1 MSAFDS
7 FSERLVVGVTGIN
20 ASDNPAPGL
29 GVAKSLKLA
38 GAPGIKVVG
47 LAYDAMEPGIYLDD
61 FIDRAFMIPYPSAG
75 HEALVER
82 LLYIK
87 QQVGLDVLIPNLD
100 SEIPIYIRAQE
111 RLARQGIHCLLP
123 TREQFELR
131 DKCRL
136 AAFATAAGLH
146 APVQHLAIDQD
157 GLKRAAAQ
165 LGYPLMVKGSLYG
178 AHCCANLDEALAAF
192 GSVLTRWGGPVIVQQ
207 RIEGEAM
214 NIVGVG
220 DGRGEA
226 PGMIAVRKMTTTS
239 LGKIWTGVTVDN
251 PSLMSAAADF
261 LSVSRWRGA
270 FELECILG
278 RAGISLIEINP
289 RFPAWVYFAAG
300 VGSNLPLALV
310 RRALG
315 DDAPE
320 PTAFKAGYPS
330 GRLYI
335 RYTDERVCDMRVL
348 QNMTIRGESPG
359 GKSL

>member
-1 MSAFDS
+1 MSAFNR
-7 FSERLVVGVTGIN
+7 FSDGLVVGVTGIN

-38 GAPGIKVVG
+38 GAPGIQVVG

-61 FIDRAFMIPYPSAG
+61 VIDHAFMIPFPSACQQ
-75 HEALVER
+75 ALVER

-100 SEIPIYIRAQE
+100 SEIPVYIRAQE
-111 RLARQGIHCLLP
+111 TLARQGIHCLLP

-131 DKCRL
+131 DKRRL
-136 AAFATAAGLH
+136 AAFATSAGLH
-146 APVQHLAIDQD
+146 APRQRLVADRD
-157 GLKRAAAQ
+157 GLKQAAAH

-178 AHCCANLDEALAAF
+178 AYCCADLGEALAAF
-192 GSVLTRWGGPVIVQQ
+192 ASVLTAWGSPVIVQQ

-226 PGMIAVRKMTTTS
+226 PGMIAVRKMTTTR
-239 LGKIWTGVTVDN
+239 LGKIWTGITVDN

-278 RAGISLIEINP
+278 SAGVSLIEINP

-320 PTAFKAGYPS
+320 PSPFKDGYPS

-348 QNMTIRGESPG
+348 QNMTIRGESARG
-359 GKSL
+359 EFL